1 MTKNGSFQQKM
12 LFFST
17 KNSPNQIYLT
27 ESRRFIKISS
37 QKANRVND
45 HPEIQNNVLKRR
57 RVIEFDSLQ
66 THEEKNDNT
75 IFMAK
80 KNREK
85 SLKFDLALSMAVN
98 YLISM
103 PFATPHNSYFTVKY
117 FDVFLRNKS
126 AIKY

>member
-12 LFFST
+12 WFFSA

-27 ESRRFIKISS
+27 ETRRFIKISS

-66 THEEKNDNT
+66 THEKKPQYD
-75 IFMAK
+75 FYGK

>member
-12 LFFST
+12 LFFPA

-27 ESRRFIKISS
+27 DSRRFIKISS

-66 THEEKNDNT
+66 THEKKTT
-75 IFMAK
+75 IRFLWRK
-80 KNREK
+80 KTER
-85 SLKFDLALSMAVN
+85 S
-98 YLISM
+98 
-103 PFATPHNSYFTVKY
+103 H
-117 FDVFLRNKS
+117 
-126 AIKY
+126 

>member
-12 LFFST
+12 WFFSA

-27 ESRRFIKISS
+27 ETRRFIKISS

-80 KNREK
+80 KKPREVIEIRFGFVDGRK
-85 SLKFDLALSMAVN
+85 LFNQHAVRHT
-98 YLISM
+98 S
-103 PFATPHNSYFTVKY
+103 
-117 FDVFLRNKS
+117 
-126 AIKY
+126 